1 MENEN
6 LSGMHGLE
14 LTRHSAQ
21 AIVNDIGGIVHQN
34 INMMDKNGVI
44 IASTDKSRIGHLHEG
59 AVRVIGEK
67 LPELYITPECA
78 TNSTRVGL
86 NLPIIHMGEC
96 VGVIGI
102 TGGYEQVKDY
112 GRIVKKMVEILI
124 RENSE
129 QDEKRL
135 KTRVVSRFLED
146 WILGNGLLKSQALAE
161 RGYTLG
167 IDISLPRRVM
177 VVSVRKLEK
186 YISTADGQKQI
197 EQIENDISS
206 VVEYI
211 PTNMILRNTGR
222 QIILVKQC
230 TDTQIRELAEKLS
243 GMVLERY
250 HIKLA
255 IGIDGKSEDIP
266 TAYSQ
271 ANRAWRSARISSS
284 NIRSYDQVTLELFA
298 GDISKQ
304 MKIAYIHKLFQNCA
318 YEELSGWIDIL
329 EAYFAAE
336 GSLTAA
342 ADALYIHK
350 NTLTYKLKKLAE
362 LTGYDV
368 RLISN
373 APVFYMA
380 MLFFQDVK
388 VEIEW

>member
-59 AVRVIGEK
+59 AVRGIGEK

-146 WILGNGLLKSQALAE
+146 
-161 RGYTLG
+161 
-167 IDISLPRRVM
+167 
-177 VVSVRKLEK
+177 
-186 YISTADGQKQI
+186 
-197 EQIENDISS
+197 
-206 VVEYI
+206 
-211 PTNMILRNTGR
+211 
-222 QIILVKQC
+222 
-230 TDTQIRELAEKLS
+230 
-243 GMVLERY
+243 
-250 HIKLA
+250 
-255 IGIDGKSEDIP
+255 
-266 TAYSQ
+266 
-271 ANRAWRSARISSS
+271 
-284 NIRSYDQVTLELFA
+284 
-298 GDISKQ
+298 
-304 MKIAYIHKLFQNCA
+304 
-318 YEELSGWIDIL
+318 
-329 EAYFAAE
+329 
-336 GSLTAA
+336 
-342 ADALYIHK
+342 
-350 NTLTYKLKKLAE
+350 
-362 LTGYDV
+362 
-368 RLISN
+368 
-373 APVFYMA
+373 
-380 MLFFQDVK
+380 
-388 VEIEW
+388 